1 MDVSSIASLATQM
14 SAQNTAVATQVA
26 VLKLAMNAEAQ
37 GAAQLVQMATE
48 SMAATS
54 NPPNLGNSIDTFA

>member
-1 MDVSSIASLATQM
+1 MDVSSIASLATQI
-14 SAQNTAVATQVA
+14 SEQKTAAAMQVA
-26 VLKLAMNAEAQ
+26 VLKLAMNTEAQ

-54 NPPNLGNSIDTFA
+54 NPPNLGNSVDTFA

>member
-14 SAQNTAVATQVA
+14 SAQNNAVAMQVA

-37 GAAQLVQMATE
+37 GAAQLVQMAAE
-48 SMAATS
+48 SMAATN
-54 NPPNLGNSIDTFA
+54 NPPNLGNSVDVFA